1 MMTLLTVVYIFSW
14 ICSANVLGVSGAVY
28 HFPSLRLQR
37 DKTEISA
44 GLPAG
49 TTAHHRNW
57 CQYTVSKTV
66 SCQVQNGTETLV
78 QRVFQSCRWPGPC
91 SNLISYRTLL
101 RPTYRLSQRRV
112 TALEWRCCPG
122 FHGDDCREECLN
134 CTGYSAISD
143 RLRLIEQKL
152 TQLDLSRSSSTPRS
166 PEVSSGNEVGSLN
179 PTLTPVYRG
188 VSGPRGPPGPAGPPG
203 VAGPPGETGLAGH
216 PGPMGPPGPQGPR
229 GYPGERGLPGPPG
242 PPAPAPSN
250 PQLRG
255 DVFEISTRQQYED
268 SRLSSHQHL
277 RVPQGRPGPPGP
289 PGRPGPTGPTGPPG
303 SAGIPGLN
311 GEPGATGRAGLPG
324 PKGEPGERG
333 FPGYSGKPGLPGPP
347 GPKGEAGDPHPE
359 VEGMQQ
365 LREALKILAERVLIL
380 EHMIGIHDGLTELG
394 SGLDLLS
401 NLMPTVETLRSS
413 GGLSSL
419 LFSRSPGEERP
430 GRLERVRRRGDEEDQ
445 EKQQQQQQQQKEKQP

>member
-1 MMTLLTVVYIFSW
+1 MSLVTVVYFGIW
-14 ICSANVLGVSGAVY
+14 ICSANILGVSGIVY

-37 DKTEISA
+37 DNSELST
-44 GLPAG
+44 GPPAG
-49 TTAHHRNW
+49 TKAHHRNW

-91 SNLISYRTLL
+91 SNLISYRTLV

-122 FHGDDCREECLN
+122 FFGDDCREECLN
-134 CTGYSAISD
+134 CTGYSAIND
-143 RLRLIEQKL
+143 RLRLVEHKL
-152 TQLDLSRSSSTPRS
+152 TQLDLAGPSWTPHS
-166 PEVSSGNEVGSLN
+166 PDVSSGNEVGSLN
-179 PTLTPVYRG
+179 PTLPPPHRG
-188 VSGPRGPPGPAGPPG
+188 MPGPRGAPGPAGPPG

-216 PGPMGPPGPQGPR
+216 PGPMGPPGPQGAR

-242 PPAPAPSN
+242 PPGPASSN

-255 DVFEISTRQQYED
+255 DVFTVSTREQHED
-268 SRLSSHQHL
+268 SPLPSHQHL
-277 RVPQGRPGPPGP
+277 RVPPGRPGPPGP
-289 PGRPGPTGPTGPPG
+289 PGRPGPTGPPG
-303 SAGIPGLN
+303 SPGLPGLN
-311 GEPGATGRAGLPG
+311 AGPGAAGKPGVPG

-333 FPGYSGKPGLPGPP
+333 FPGFTGKPGLPGPP
-347 GPKGEAGDPHPE
+347 GPKGEPGDTHLE

-401 NLMPTVETLRSS
+401 NLMPTVETLRSN

-419 LFSRSPGEERP
+419 LFPRAPEEERP
-430 GRLERVRRRGDEEDQ
+430 VRQERVRRGEDEH
-445 EKQQQQQQQQKEKQP
+445 P